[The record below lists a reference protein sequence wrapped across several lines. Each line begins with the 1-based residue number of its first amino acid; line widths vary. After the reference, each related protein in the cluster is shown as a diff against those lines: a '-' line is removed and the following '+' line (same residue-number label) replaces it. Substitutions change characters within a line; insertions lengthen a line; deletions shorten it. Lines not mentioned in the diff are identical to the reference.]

1 MLKITIT
8 ELTDQGSAI
17 IATNQVSSAFQE
29 TVVYTQTF
37 KELNVSQLVTSI
49 NKTPRARRTTK
60 PVKP

>member
-8 ELTDQGSAI
+8 EINDQPPSAI
-17 IATNQVSSAFQE
+17 LATNQVGFQE

-37 KELNVSQLVTSI
+37 KELNVQQLVTSI
-49 NKTPRARRTTK
+49 NKTPRQRRTK